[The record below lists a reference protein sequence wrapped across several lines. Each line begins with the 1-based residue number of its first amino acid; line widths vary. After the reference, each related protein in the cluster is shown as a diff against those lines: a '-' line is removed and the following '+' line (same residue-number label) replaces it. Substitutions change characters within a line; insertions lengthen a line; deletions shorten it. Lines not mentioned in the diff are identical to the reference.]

1 MRTYRGPRIDAMI
14 LGMATVLALALGR
27 SGGEAEA
34 TQRFETVPAPAV
46 AVSEKGAEAYV
57 GVWMS
62 PDDTVRLDVSADGT
76 YARTVTGRTDAA
88 RGLYHLAGTTLRLRD
103 ESGLRT
109 TVTSLPGGG
118 LEMGG
123 YVLTKI

>member
-1 MRTYRGPRIDAMI
+1 MRTYRGPRIDATI
-14 LGMATVLALALGR
+14 LGAATVLALALGS

-62 PDDTVRLDVSADGT
+62 ADDAVRLDVSADGT
-76 YARTVTGRTDAA
+76 YARTVIGRKQAA
-88 RGLYHLAGTTLRLRD
+88 RGLYQLDGTSLQLRD
-103 ESGLRT
+103 ESRVRT
-109 TVTSLPGGG
+109 TVTKVPGG
-118 LEMGG
+118 LEMAG
-123 YVLTKI
+123 YVLAKI